1 MESINLDQLTA
12 ATTSTAHGASSASSA
27 ATAASAAPSTSATA
41 TATATASATA
51 TRISKPTHGQ
61 QLVRGNVEHIIFLKA
76 LGHNPRVGLDGKH
89 DILDGAKDL
98 VDLANLLLVLQIDA
112 GVEVRDLGLAVR

>member
-1 MESINLDQLTA
+1 MNGEHQFGSQLTA

-41 TATATASATA
+41 AATASATG

>member
-12 ATTSTAHGASSASSA
+12 ATTSTAHGASSASAA

>member
-1 MESINLDQLTA
+1 MESINLEKLTA

-27 ATAASAAPSTSATA
+27 ATAASAAPSTSAPA
-41 TATATASATA
+41 TATTSATA
-51 TRISKPTHGQ
+51 TRIRKPTHGQ
-61 QLVRGNVEHIIFLKA
+61 QLVRGNVEHVVLFKA
-76 LGHNPRVGLDGKH
+76 LGDNARIGLDRKH
-89 DILDGAKDL
+89 DILDGPKDL